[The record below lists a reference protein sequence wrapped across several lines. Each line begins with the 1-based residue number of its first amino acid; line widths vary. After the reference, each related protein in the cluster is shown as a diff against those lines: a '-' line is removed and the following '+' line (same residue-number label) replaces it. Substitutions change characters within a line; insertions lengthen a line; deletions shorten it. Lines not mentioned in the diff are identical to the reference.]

1 MNMLP
6 APTLKVDLLVPASLV
21 IRVMELS
28 VQVISIYRTTINS
41 EFTGPLMIQ
50 WWAGL
55 AHRVSQLYELLI
67 YNILYESII
76 EKSTNTMRKLHSP
89 ISCVIN
95 GSVSEFH
102 CNILLSLL

>member
-41 EFTGPLMIQ
+41 EFTGPLMMQDID
-50 WWAGL
+50 GRDL
-55 AHRVSQLYELLI
+55 RIMFL
-67 YNILYESII
+67 NFTKDFSII
-76 EKSTNTMRKLHSP
+76 FFTRVL
-89 ISCVIN
+89 
-95 GSVSEFH
+95 
-102 CNILLSLL
+102 